1 MGGARACLSVLSCLA
16 WRARVGCFENDI
28 ESGRL
33 AQVQPLVFHRAQW
46 ALAFTQVRELRLGPQ
61 VSGPPPYSHS
71 PECGAPLTAEWAGE
85 HGLGLILAGWFE
97 GPPSRSL
104 DEALWQDRAGQ
115 MGQVVGGLG
124 LGRNDAER
132 VCFGI
137 PIQHTLALSP

>member
-61 VSGPPPYSHS
+61 VSGLPPYSHS
-71 PECGAPLTAEWAGE
+71 PECGAPLTAE
-85 HGLGLILAGWFE
+85 
-97 GPPSRSL
+97 
-104 DEALWQDRAGQ
+104 
-115 MGQVVGGLG
+115 
-124 LGRNDAER
+124 
-132 VCFGI
+132 
-137 PIQHTLALSP
+137 